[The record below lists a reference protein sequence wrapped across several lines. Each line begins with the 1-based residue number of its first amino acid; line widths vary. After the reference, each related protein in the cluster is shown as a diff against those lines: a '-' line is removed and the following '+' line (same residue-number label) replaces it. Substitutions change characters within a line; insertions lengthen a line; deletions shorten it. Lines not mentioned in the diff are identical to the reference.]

1 MFLGKLEW
9 NSHLQFATLG
19 NSVQN
24 ILGSVREN
32 VITMSFPQLSSP
44 SISLG
49 HSTSIWVSLYFLT
62 SWPLFPMIYL
72 IFKMFDLFRSWP
84 LQKRSKT
91 KELWLWFL
99 TFFVEVKN
107 ERGQTFWKLDK
118 SLGKEVKRSKDKMKN
133 LKQKKFLKNL
143 KQKIF
148 QKCSQFGLNRG
159 LNHKHNQS
167 LWKVKVT

>member
-1 MFLGKLEW
+1 MLWTYL
-9 NSHLQFATLG
+9 NQCDYNRLMM
-19 NSVQN
+19 
-24 ILGSVREN
+24 IR
-32 VITMSFPQLSSP
+32 
-44 SISLG
+44 

-133 LKQKKFLKNL
+133 LKQKKILKNL

-167 LWKVKVT
+167 LWKVKVTASKNHFSQ